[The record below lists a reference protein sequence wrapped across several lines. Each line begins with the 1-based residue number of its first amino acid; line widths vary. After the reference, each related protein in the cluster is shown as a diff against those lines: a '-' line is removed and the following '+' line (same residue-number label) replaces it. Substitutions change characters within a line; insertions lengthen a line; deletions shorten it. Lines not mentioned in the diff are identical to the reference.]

1 MSEKTGLPKLVL
13 VSTEAYRMFKTM
25 CREEEDDNPKGR
37 KEADFD
43 NYGQAF
49 LLSVALGIS
58 RDERFPVGED
68 RHWLVR
74 SEYIA
79 GHYEPYRQL
88 LKSRFPSST
97 PEQIVQIMVE
107 YSEAG
112 VRSLF
117 DEFKKTRTIDF
128 ARLSTLGN

>member
-1 MSEKTGLPKLVL
+1 MSERLGLPKLVN
-13 VSTEAYRMFKTM
+13 VSVEAYRMFKAM
-25 CREEEDDNPKGR
+25 CREESDDQKDGK
-37 KEADFD
+37 KEAVFD

-58 RDERFPVGED
+58 NSEKLPVGED

-79 GHYEPYRQL
+79 GYYEPYRQL
-88 LKSRFPSST
+88 LKSKFPAST
-97 PEQIVQIMVE
+97 DEEIVQMMVE
-107 YSEAG
+107 FSEAG

-117 DEFKKTRTIDF
+117 DEFRKTGTIDF
-128 ARLSTLGN
+128 ARLSTLG